1 MRLWILVGFHS
12 SLIPDN
18 SREAATARLP
28 WAPQIFRARVTGFGQ
43 VFMSTDWRIK
53 LYCTVLYFTTE
64 FLPDRGIAAL
74 PHFFGKCRALQLA

>member
-1 MRLWILVGFHS
+1 MGFHS

-43 VFMSTDWRIK
+43 VFMSTDWSIK
-53 LYCTVLYFTTE
+53 LYCTVLYGTVRYCTV
-64 FLPDRGIAAL
+64 LYGTVRYCTLLTLIAA
-74 PHFFGKCRALQLA
+74 K

>member
-53 LYCTVLYFTTE
+53 LYCTVLYFTH
-64 FLPDRGIAAL
+64 
-74 PHFFGKCRALQLA
+74 PHRCQMIQQTKLCFQKTNN